1 MPTSAIEIKPLTPDD
16 AAAYRTLMLRALEEF
31 PASFGVS
38 HAEVLAQGD
47 AEVTERLR
55 SVLALGAS
63 TADGALVG
71 LVELK
76 RMSLIKMRHR
86 AVVGRMYVARA
97 LQGAGL
103 GRRLMEAVIEAARAT
118 PGVEQLSL
126 VVDNENAAA
135 LRLYASLGFE
145 RFGVEP
151 REIKVDGR
159 YHDSAHLWLRL

>member
-1 MPTSAIEIKPLTPDD
+1 MATPAIEIKPLTPDD
-16 AAAYRTLMLRALEEF
+16 AAAYRALMLRALEEY

-38 HAEVLAQGD
+38 RAEVLAQSD
-47 AEVTERLR
+47 AEVAERLR
-55 SVLALGAS
+55 NLLALGAH
-63 TADGALVG
+63 TGDGALVG

-76 RMSLIKMRHR
+76 RMSPIKMRHR

-103 GRRLMEAVIEAARAT
+103 GRTLMEAVIAAARAT
-118 PGVEQLSL
+118 SGVEQLSL
-126 VVDNENAAA
+126 VVDLENASA
-135 LRLYASLGFE
+135 LRLYTSLGFE

-159 YHDSAHLWLRL
+159 YHDSVHMWLRL